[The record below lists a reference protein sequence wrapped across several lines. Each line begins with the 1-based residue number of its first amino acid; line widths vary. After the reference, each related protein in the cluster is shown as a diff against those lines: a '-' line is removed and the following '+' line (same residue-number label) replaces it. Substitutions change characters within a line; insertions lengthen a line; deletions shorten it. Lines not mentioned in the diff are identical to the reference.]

1 MDTINDDFYGEII
14 KLQEE
19 IKEKQKNDKSS
30 KEDNDNGKR

>member
-1 MDTINDDFYGEII
+1 MDTINDDFYGEVM

-19 IKEKQKNDKSS
+19 IKKKQENDKSA